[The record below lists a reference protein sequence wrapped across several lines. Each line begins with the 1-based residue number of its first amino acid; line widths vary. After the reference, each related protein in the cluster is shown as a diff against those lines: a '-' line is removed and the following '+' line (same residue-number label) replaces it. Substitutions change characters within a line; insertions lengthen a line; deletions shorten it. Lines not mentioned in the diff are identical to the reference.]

1 MPTLTVDAIEAER
14 ATFVEVVIE
23 AERPHRVR
31 LEPAFDGPIWPPRLD
46 GAPLDGWD
54 DTGVTIRIAAG
65 RTPVGFATPVRPT
78 PPAVE
83 LVHAEPC
90 PDGVPDGMAGW
101 IDRIEA
107 RLETAE
113 RFQRAD
119 CVASAT
125 ESMAAVGGVSGVER
139 LAAEIARDRRLAARL
154 SIVPDD
160 LSERLDAVDVPATT
174 LARIARSS
182 ERPRGDSGT
191 ERAETD
197 VWTLGP

>member
-1 MPTLTVDAIEAER
+1 MPTLTVDTVAGEH

-31 LEPAFDGPIWPPRLD
+31 LEPSFDGPIWPPRID
-46 GAPLDGWD
+46 GTPLAGWD
-54 DTGVTIRIAAG
+54 DAGVTIRIAAG

-78 PPAVE
+78 RPVVE

-90 PDGVPDGMAGW
+90 SNGVPDGMAGW

-113 RFQRAD
+113 QIQRAD
-119 CVASAT
+119 CLASAT
-125 ESMAAVGGVSGVER
+125 ESMAAVGGVSGVET
-139 LAAEIARDRRLAARL
+139 LAAEIARDRRLATRL

-174 LARIARSS
+174 LARIARPS
-182 ERPRGDSGT
+182 ERR
-191 ERAETD
+191 
-197 VWTLGP
+197 